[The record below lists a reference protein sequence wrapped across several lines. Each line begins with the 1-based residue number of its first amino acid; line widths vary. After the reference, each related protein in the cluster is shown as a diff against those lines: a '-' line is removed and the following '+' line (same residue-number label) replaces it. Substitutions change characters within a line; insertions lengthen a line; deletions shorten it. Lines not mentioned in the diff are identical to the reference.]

1 MLSFLGLGVSF
12 ATEESDSLCCMAPGR
27 ECNARRLPDA
37 ESMEV
42 RETSALRREPRPVV
56 LRRSRTGVD
65 CDGRA
70 VSLSELVRLDE
81 EEWDSV
87 RVFEG

>member
-1 MLSFLGLGVSF
+1 MSF
-12 ATEESDSLCCMAPGR
+12 ATDESDSLCRTASGS
-27 ECNARRLPDA
+27 ECSACRLPDA

-42 RETSALRREPRPVV
+42 REASVLRRPPRVVRV
-56 LRRSRTGVD
+56 LRRSKTGVD

-81 EEWDSV
+81 EEWDSAPSV
-87 RVFEG
+87 GQWC

>member
-1 MLSFLGLGVSF
+1 MSF
-12 ATEESDSLCCMAPGR
+12 ATDESDSLCRIASGS

-42 RETSALRREPRPVV
+42 RDTSVLRRPPRAMVF
-56 LRRSRTGVD
+56 RRSRTGVD
-65 CDGRA
+65 CVGRA

-81 EEWDSV
+81 EEWDSKS
-87 RVFEG
+87 GAKCYHL